1 MKIEVED
8 MYNRDITE
16 LYQEIGSVFR
26 SMGADQVIL
35 LSSKVLHE
43 SEYELRME
51 LVADGTVD
59 LKDLQKQSR
68 ILWPYIDI
76 EIIMKTDS
84 LDGEILDEIR
94 DYGILL

>member
-1 MKIEVED
+1 
-8 MYNRDITE
+8 
-16 LYQEIGSVFR
+16 
-26 SMGADQVIL
+26 
-35 LSSKVLHE
+35 
-43 SEYELRME
+43 ME